1 MNALPK
7 LLKLSLLPLLAASL
21 HAANTY
27 QVKPGDTLSSIA
39 RKNGTTPAK
48 LMSANG
54 ISNPNLLKVGQ
65 TLKVSG
71 SAPAP
76 KKKAATTRR
85 QSTGSG
91 NYTIKPGETLY
102 SIARKNGV
110 SVSALTAMNPGLDP
124 SKLSV
129 GQKIKTS
136 GAPAA
141 KKKATPPA
149 PKKKAPVIAKKT
161 IKKSTPKPAPIKKV
175 VKQNAIKKGAKPAV
189 TLEAINRPASRV
201 ASVPAPIPNF
211 TAPKPAPVQEAIK
224 KASEPQPSS
233 ISSVMVRKEIS
244 FGALASRHRTST
256 QQLNELNGWRL
267 KPTTI
272 LAKGSEVYV
281 PGI

>member
-21 HAANTY
+21 SAASTY
-27 QVKPGDTLSSIA
+27 KVQPGDTLSSIA
-39 RKNGTTPAK
+39 RKNGTTPSK

-71 SAPAP
+71 SSTAPAKP
-76 KKKAATTRR
+76 KKATTRK
-85 QSTGSG
+85 STGTG
-91 NYTIKPGETLY
+91 NYTVKPGETLY
-102 SIARKNGV
+102 SIARKNGI
-110 SVSALTAMNPGLDP
+110 SVSKLTAMNPGLDP

-136 GAPAA
+136 GAT

-149 PKKKAPVIAKKT
+149 PKKAAVIAKKKVT
-161 IKKSTPKPAPIKKV
+161 KPKATPKKKVTAPAPV
-175 VKQNAIKKGAKPAV
+175 EAIKAPV
-189 TLEAINRPASRV
+189 TRV
-201 ASVPAPIPNF
+201 ASVPAPVPTF
-211 TAPKPAPVQEAIK
+211 TAPKPAPTPEVIEK
-224 KASEPQPSS
+224 KPVPQPST
-233 ISSVMVRKEIS
+233 ISSVMVDKEIS
-244 FGALASRHRTST
+244 FGALASRHQTST

-267 KPTTI
+267 KPTTV
-272 LAKGSEVYV
+272 LAKGSEIYV